1 MHLRNLFIVLSLSYY
16 SNALSNE
23 ERLYKHLFTHDLNMR
38 GNVDDM
44 FSGSGEG
51 EENMNYTEN
60 FYDSRVRPVLDFHDS
75 VNTTFS
81 IKINSLEF
89 FKQPEE
95 KIKFNVELDLY
106 WRDQF
111 LRWNP
116 ERFNNVTSINVSPDN
131 IWMPDIELYNSGAF
145 PELWTKELDATLDN
159 RGNVYLSIPVLLTF
173 SCNLELERFP
183 FDSQTCSMSFGSW
196 KFSKNYL
203 DIRVINETKMQRDI
217 IEYEGFYHNEWDIV
231 NVDGI
236 TEDIEYLCCPGVLFP
251 TSTLTI
257 ELERKYTKYNIVIL
271 MTIFLTLS
279 SLNIL
284 LLSMEKYRRTFIL
297 VFIPLTIIWVQL
309 YIASKIPVIEYST
322 KMESLLM
329 TCYYI
334 CMMCAFYSG
343 IIFCFLNNQL
353 DILKKVGVKVN
364 IEKTYYWKPDDI
376 ILTFESA
383 QNEVVAKKYLHLR
396 QRVKVADNI
405 IKLVLFLSFFISVIS
420 ILS

>member
-1 MHLRNLFIVLSLSYY
+1 MYLRNLFIVLSLSYY

-38 GNVDDM
+38 GHVDDM

-51 EENMNYTEN
+51 EENMNHTEN

-145 PELWTKELDATLDN
+145 PELWTKELDATLDH
-159 RGNVYLSIPVLLTF
+159 RGNIYLSIPVLLTF

-329 TCYYI
+329 ACYYI

-343 IIFCFLNNQL
+343 IIYCFLNNQL

-376 ILTFESA
+376 ILTYESA